1 MKYFPSGTYFNFT
14 KNIIV
19 PLSTIQ
25 LENESKMSKDFKY
38 FLYFH
43 YINYLMNSQT
53 DAPTPKGSTTTGGL
67 NFID

>member
-1 MKYFPSGTYFNFT
+1 MFFNFT
-14 KNIIV
+14 KNTIL

-43 YINYLMNSQT
+43 YINYLMKNQT
-53 DAPTPKGSTTTGGL
+53 DSNKSGL
-67 NFID
+67 NFIDFLKDINIKKN